1 MFVLS
6 NAWRALTRSKGR
18 TALTAFIT
26 LAVTFGTVAG
36 LAIIQE
42 DTNAHTTA
50 YDQQK
55 ATLAI
60 RPTAATWKKVSAT
73 DSASTK
79 HYMTWTSY
87 TEYATLVQSATNSLN
102 FTVTETV
109 PARVSGDLKALDGGS
124 LGSAS
129 DDETGGQLIWR
140 AFWTKDSA
148 KASDLGTFEIVDG
161 KDLSYN
167 NQSSNPNTTG
177 ALVSEA
183 FASANNLKVG
193 DTLKVA
199 AASDAKTTAKL
210 KVRGI
215 YKYTSES
222 AVANPVTAARNREN
236 AIFTNYQTFAKA
248 GLDPQ
253 STDKTV
259 SGWAVPD
266 LDVVFDAGDSAT
278 YKSLVSTLKK
288 SKLPAKGYEFSSP
301 SLESYNASLEP
312 LDTLSSRAKT
322 GTIVLVAVGGVLL
335 LILVLSG
342 VWAPK
347 RDDEIGMALVSG
359 VTRGRLGWQFMLEV
373 FIVTLPFYVIG
384 LVGGAFAANPIGSA
398 LASGHAT
405 PVTSGLIWTM
415 VWYGLGSIL
424 ILAILAALRLAF
436 FSADICRRWR
446 LGHRERDQQDDHH
459 NRRCGG
465 TGMSDR
471 NNDQELEKT
480 TDATA
485 DEVTSETE
493 TNDAIESVPADS
505 MQFSVTFDDVDDE
518 GTVDDGIYSA
528 LASAETGET
537 DETSEA
543 EADAIASANASA
555 EVTERNAARVNETL
569 RLAKTDHKDALAEH
583 AEPQGKASEPT
594 MTLASR
600 IDRVLVGGG
609 SDDILLKTYPT
620 FALNKVTVAGP
631 KGKVNILDGANFFC
645 YSGHAYALLI
655 SDDPDSGITADAKRR
670 ALMGVMS
677 GLTTPASGTV
687 MNKSANIVELEPVEL
702 RGHRLGIVPQLHA
715 VQPKLDA
722 EQNVLYAMNASN
734 RNFLKPKPVIA
745 RELLAKVGF
754 SEATSG
760 VAVGTLPLVQ
770 QRLVAIAR
778 AISTEAEVLILD
790 EPTRGLNADDEV
802 TVFAALAKLAHT
814 GDPKHCV
821 IVLTASREIAEAADT
836 LFEI

>member
-193 DTLKVA
+193 DTFKVAAASNAKTTANFTVTETVPARVSGDLKALDGGSLGSASDDETGGQLIWRAFWTKDSAKASDLGTFEIVDGKDLSYNNQSSNPNTTGALVSEAFASANNLKVGDTLEVA

-322 GTIVLVAVGGVLL
+322 GTIVLVALGGVLL

-436 FSADICRRWR
+436 FSANKLFAADGDW
-446 LGHRERDQQDDHH
+446 
-459 NRRCGG
+459 G
-465 TGMSDR
+465 TVSET
-471 NNDQELEKT
+471 NKT
-480 TDATA
+480 TT
-485 DEVTSETE
+485 TT
-493 TNDAIESVPADS
+493 
-505 MQFSVTFDDVDDE
+505 DD
-518 GTVDDGIYSA
+518 
-528 LASAETGET
+528 
-537 DETSEA
+537 A
-543 EADAIASANASA
+543 EAQA
-555 EVTERNAARVNETL
+555 
-569 RLAKTDHKDALAEH
+569 
-583 AEPQGKASEPT
+583 
-594 MTLASR
+594 
-600 IDRVLVGGG
+600 
-609 SDDILLKTYPT
+609 
-620 FALNKVTVAGP
+620 
-631 KGKVNILDGANFFC
+631 
-645 YSGHAYALLI
+645 
-655 SDDPDSGITADAKRR
+655 
-670 ALMGVMS
+670 
-677 GLTTPASGTV
+677 
-687 MNKSANIVELEPVEL
+687 
-702 RGHRLGIVPQLHA
+702 
-715 VQPKLDA
+715 
-722 EQNVLYAMNASN
+722 
-734 RNFLKPKPVIA
+734 
-745 RELLAKVGF
+745 
-754 SEATSG
+754 
-760 VAVGTLPLVQ
+760 
-770 QRLVAIAR
+770 
-778 AISTEAEVLILD
+778 
-790 EPTRGLNADDEV
+790 
-802 TVFAALAKLAHT
+802 
-814 GDPKHCV
+814 
-821 IVLTASREIAEAADT
+821 
-836 LFEI
+836 

>member
-1 MFVLS
+1 M
-6 NAWRALTRSKGR
+6 
-18 TALTAFIT
+18 
-26 LAVTFGTVAG
+26 
-36 LAIIQE
+36 
-42 DTNAHTTA
+42 
-50 YDQQK
+50 
-55 ATLAI
+55 
-60 RPTAATWKKVSAT
+60 
-73 DSASTK
+73 
-79 HYMTWTSY
+79 
-87 TEYATLVQSATNSLN
+87 
-102 FTVTETV
+102 
-109 PARVSGDLKALDGGS
+109 
-124 LGSAS
+124 
-129 DDETGGQLIWR
+129 
-140 AFWTKDSA
+140 
-148 KASDLGTFEIVDG
+148 
-161 KDLSYN
+161 
-167 NQSSNPNTTG
+167 
-177 ALVSEA
+177 
-183 FASANNLKVG
+183 
-193 DTLKVA
+193 
-199 AASDAKTTAKL
+199 
-210 KVRGI
+210 
-215 YKYTSES
+215 
-222 AVANPVTAARNREN
+222 
-236 AIFTNYQTFAKA
+236 
-248 GLDPQ
+248 
-253 STDKTV
+253 
-259 SGWAVPD
+259 
-266 LDVVFDAGDSAT
+266 
-278 YKSLVSTLKK
+278 
-288 SKLPAKGYEFSSP
+288 
-301 SLESYNASLEP
+301 
-312 LDTLSSRAKT
+312 
-322 GTIVLVAVGGVLL
+322 GGVLL

-384 LVGGAFAANPIGSA
+384 LVGGAFAAKPIGSA

-436 FSADICRRWR
+436 FSANKLFAADGDW
-446 LGHRERDQQDDHH
+446 
-459 NRRCGG
+459 G
-465 TGMSDR
+465 TVS
-471 NNDQELEKT
+471 ETEKT

-493 TNDAIESVPADS
+493 TNDTIESVPADS
-505 MQFSVTFDDVDDE
+505 VQFSVTFDDVDDE
-518 GTVDDGIYSA
+518 STVDDGIYSA
-528 LASAETGET
+528 PASAETGET

-543 EADAIASANASA
+543 EADAIASVNASA

-583 AEPQGKASEPT
+583 AEPQGKAAEPT

-600 IDRVLVGGG
+600 IDRVLGGGG

-745 RELLAKVGF
+745 RELLAEVGF

-821 IVLTASREIAEAADT
+821 IVLTVSREIAEAADT

>member
-109 PARVSGDLKALDGGS
+109 PSRVSGDLKALDGGS

-322 GTIVLVAVGGVLL
+322 G
-335 LILVLSG
+335 
-342 VWAPK
+342 
-347 RDDEIGMALVSG
+347 MALVSG

-436 FSADICRRWR
+436 FSADKLFAADGDW
-446 LGHRERDQQDDHH
+446 
-459 NRRCGG
+459 G
-465 TGMSDR
+465 TVSET
-471 NNDQELEKT
+471 NKT
-480 TDATA
+480 TT
-485 DEVTSETE
+485 TT
-493 TNDAIESVPADS
+493 
-505 MQFSVTFDDVDDE
+505 DD
-518 GTVDDGIYSA
+518 
-528 LASAETGET
+528 
-537 DETSEA
+537 A
-543 EADAIASANASA
+543 EAQA
-555 EVTERNAARVNETL
+555 
-569 RLAKTDHKDALAEH
+569 
-583 AEPQGKASEPT
+583 
-594 MTLASR
+594 
-600 IDRVLVGGG
+600 
-609 SDDILLKTYPT
+609 
-620 FALNKVTVAGP
+620 
-631 KGKVNILDGANFFC
+631 
-645 YSGHAYALLI
+645 
-655 SDDPDSGITADAKRR
+655 
-670 ALMGVMS
+670 
-677 GLTTPASGTV
+677 
-687 MNKSANIVELEPVEL
+687 
-702 RGHRLGIVPQLHA
+702 
-715 VQPKLDA
+715 
-722 EQNVLYAMNASN
+722 
-734 RNFLKPKPVIA
+734 
-745 RELLAKVGF
+745 
-754 SEATSG
+754 
-760 VAVGTLPLVQ
+760 
-770 QRLVAIAR
+770 
-778 AISTEAEVLILD
+778 
-790 EPTRGLNADDEV
+790 
-802 TVFAALAKLAHT
+802 
-814 GDPKHCV
+814 
-821 IVLTASREIAEAADT
+821 
-836 LFEI
+836 

>member
-36 LAIIQE
+36 LAIIRE

-140 AFWTKDSA
+140 AFWTEDAA

-161 KDLSYN
+161 KDLSYDN
-167 NQSSNPNTTG
+167 KSSNPNTTG

-199 AASDAKTTAKL
+199 AASDAQTTAKL

-253 STDKTV
+253 SNDKTA

-266 LDVVFDAGDSAT
+266 LDVVFDTGDPAT

-288 SKLPAKGYEFSSP
+288 SKLPAKGYEVSSP

-322 GTIVLVAVGGVLL
+322 GTIALVAVGGVLL
-335 LILVLSG
+335 LTLVLSG

-384 LVGGAFAANPIGSA
+384 LVGGAFAAKPIGSA

-405 PVTSGLIWTM
+405 PVTSDLIWTM

-436 FSADICRRWR
+436 FSANKLFAADGDW
-446 LGHRERDQQDDHH
+446 
-459 NRRCGG
+459 G
-465 TGMSDR
+465 T
-471 NNDQELEKT
+471 
-480 TDATA
+480 
-485 DEVTSETE
+485 VSETE
-493 TNDAIESVPADS
+493 EIEA
-505 MQFSVTFDDVDDE
+505 
-518 GTVDDGIYSA
+518 
-528 LASAETGET
+528 AEATGAAET
-537 DETSEA
+537 DEAA
-543 EADAIASANASA
+543 EATAHDAG
-555 EVTERNAARVNETL
+555 ETN
-569 RLAKTDHKDALAEH
+569 KT
-583 AEPQGKASEPT
+583 
-594 MTLASR
+594 
-600 IDRVLVGGG
+600 
-609 SDDILLKTYPT
+609 
-620 FALNKVTVAGP
+620 
-631 KGKVNILDGANFFC
+631 
-645 YSGHAYALLI
+645 
-655 SDDPDSGITADAKRR
+655 
-670 ALMGVMS
+670 
-677 GLTTPASGTV
+677 TTTTD
-687 MNKSANIVELEPVEL
+687 
-702 RGHRLGIVPQLHA
+702 
-715 VQPKLDA
+715 DA
-722 EQNVLYAMNASN
+722 EAQA
-734 RNFLKPKPVIA
+734 
-745 RELLAKVGF
+745 
-754 SEATSG
+754 
-760 VAVGTLPLVQ
+760 
-770 QRLVAIAR
+770 
-778 AISTEAEVLILD
+778 
-790 EPTRGLNADDEV
+790 
-802 TVFAALAKLAHT
+802 
-814 GDPKHCV
+814 
-821 IVLTASREIAEAADT
+821 
-836 LFEI
+836 

>member
-6 NAWRALTRSKGR
+6 DAWRALTRSKGR

-193 DTLKVA
+193 NTLEVA

-342 VWAPK
+342 VWASK

-436 FSADICRRWR
+436 FSANKLFAADGDW
-446 LGHRERDQQDDHH
+446 
-459 NRRCGG
+459 G
-465 TGMSDR
+465 TVSET
-471 NNDQELEKT
+471 NKT
-480 TDATA
+480 TT
-485 DEVTSETE
+485 TT
-493 TNDAIESVPADS
+493 
-505 MQFSVTFDDVDDE
+505 DD
-518 GTVDDGIYSA
+518 
-528 LASAETGET
+528 
-537 DETSEA
+537 A
-543 EADAIASANASA
+543 EAQA
-555 EVTERNAARVNETL
+555 
-569 RLAKTDHKDALAEH
+569 
-583 AEPQGKASEPT
+583 
-594 MTLASR
+594 
-600 IDRVLVGGG
+600 
-609 SDDILLKTYPT
+609 
-620 FALNKVTVAGP
+620 
-631 KGKVNILDGANFFC
+631 
-645 YSGHAYALLI
+645 
-655 SDDPDSGITADAKRR
+655 
-670 ALMGVMS
+670 
-677 GLTTPASGTV
+677 
-687 MNKSANIVELEPVEL
+687 
-702 RGHRLGIVPQLHA
+702 
-715 VQPKLDA
+715 
-722 EQNVLYAMNASN
+722 
-734 RNFLKPKPVIA
+734 
-745 RELLAKVGF
+745 
-754 SEATSG
+754 
-760 VAVGTLPLVQ
+760 
-770 QRLVAIAR
+770 
-778 AISTEAEVLILD
+778 
-790 EPTRGLNADDEV
+790 
-802 TVFAALAKLAHT
+802 
-814 GDPKHCV
+814 
-821 IVLTASREIAEAADT
+821 
-836 LFEI
+836 

>member
-140 AFWTKDSA
+140 AFWTEDAA

-193 DTLKVA
+193 DTLKV
-199 AASDAKTTAKL
+199 
-210 KVRGI
+210 RGI

-253 STDKTV
+253 SNDKTA
-259 SGWAVPD
+259 SGWAMPD
-266 LDVVFDAGDSAT
+266 LDVVFDTGDPAT

-288 SKLPAKGYEFSSP
+288 SKLPAKGYEVSSP

-322 GTIVLVAVGGVLL
+322 GTIALVAVGGVLL

-342 VWAPK
+342 VWTPK

-384 LVGGAFAANPIGSA
+384 LVGGAFAAKPIGPA
-398 LASGHAT
+398 LASGHAI
-405 PVTSGLIWTM
+405 PVTSDLIWTM

-436 FSADICRRWR
+436 FSANKLFAADGDW
-446 LGHRERDQQDDHH
+446 
-459 NRRCGG
+459 G
-465 TGMSDR
+465 TVSET
-471 NNDQELEKT
+471 NKT
-480 TDATA
+480 TT
-485 DEVTSETE
+485 TT
-493 TNDAIESVPADS
+493 
-505 MQFSVTFDDVDDE
+505 DD
-518 GTVDDGIYSA
+518 
-528 LASAETGET
+528 
-537 DETSEA
+537 A
-543 EADAIASANASA
+543 EAQA
-555 EVTERNAARVNETL
+555 
-569 RLAKTDHKDALAEH
+569 
-583 AEPQGKASEPT
+583 
-594 MTLASR
+594 
-600 IDRVLVGGG
+600 
-609 SDDILLKTYPT
+609 
-620 FALNKVTVAGP
+620 
-631 KGKVNILDGANFFC
+631 
-645 YSGHAYALLI
+645 
-655 SDDPDSGITADAKRR
+655 
-670 ALMGVMS
+670 
-677 GLTTPASGTV
+677 
-687 MNKSANIVELEPVEL
+687 
-702 RGHRLGIVPQLHA
+702 
-715 VQPKLDA
+715 
-722 EQNVLYAMNASN
+722 
-734 RNFLKPKPVIA
+734 
-745 RELLAKVGF
+745 
-754 SEATSG
+754 
-760 VAVGTLPLVQ
+760 
-770 QRLVAIAR
+770 
-778 AISTEAEVLILD
+778 
-790 EPTRGLNADDEV
+790 
-802 TVFAALAKLAHT
+802 
-814 GDPKHCV
+814 
-821 IVLTASREIAEAADT
+821 
-836 LFEI
+836 